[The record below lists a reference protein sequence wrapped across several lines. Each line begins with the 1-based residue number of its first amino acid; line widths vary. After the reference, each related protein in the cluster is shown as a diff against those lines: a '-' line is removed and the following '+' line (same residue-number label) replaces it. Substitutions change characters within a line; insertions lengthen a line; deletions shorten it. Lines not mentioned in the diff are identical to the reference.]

1 MKNRIIA
8 LVLALVI
15 TTSVFTV
22 QGSAFLKGDMNG
34 NGVLEIS
41 DAIEVLKIASDQV
54 EGGLQAIFLADM
66 DLDFKITINDARSI
80 LLQSV
85 DLSDITEYHNQ
96 LTPYTDHGF
105 GASTFG
111 VVTEYCGETF
121 PSSPVDDKSSPLYSA
136 IPYGTFDI
144 VTSGVIHDSESEKD
158 FYQLASGRRIYANE
172 IYVFNGYNMPD
183 NRIVMKKTVTENSD
197 STQFY
202 LALDWRVPFNVTI
215 NPQEYVTGYNSR
227 PFNIKD
233 GAFTGSYI
241 DITFNY
247 TPYAEGDLSFP
258 ESEVIS
264 HTQWLLNGREAT
276 LRVYL
281 RNAGHFFGYTAYYD
295 SNNYLVISVK
305 EKMNTLSGKIIEID
319 PGHGGKE
326 PGAGSGT
333 GVYERDITYNIAT
346 YLKTYLESAG
356 ATVVFSR
363 DNSASVPEIE
373 ERRLNTIRN
382 NPDMLVSIHLDSSS
396 SSSANGSSV
405 YYYKNYSSPLA
416 FAVSRNLP
424 SALKTDLNYNMTN
437 KGAHFYP
444 FRVTRVENC
453 PAILVECGFISNSSD
468 FAILNSANGQNSIAR
483 GIYNGIVEYCSWY
496 I

>member
-8 LVLALVI
+8 VTLVFVLTLSA
-15 TTSVFTV
+15 FTV
-22 QGSAFLKGDMNG
+22 RGFAVLKGDLNG
-34 NGVLEIS
+34 NGVLEVA
-41 DAIEVLKIASDQV
+41 DAIETLKIASGIIPGDWYKKM
-54 EGGLQAIFLADM
+54 IADI
-66 DLDFKITINDARSI
+66 DSDGVITIKDARSI
-80 LLQSV
+80 LSQSV
-85 DLSDITEYHNQ
+85 DLTDIDVVHNQ
-96 LTPYTDHGF
+96 LTPYTDHGY
-105 GASTFG
+105 GVATFG
-111 VVTEYCGETF
+111 VVSEYCGETF
-121 PSSPVDDKSSPLYSA
+121 PSSPVNDKSDPLYSSM
-136 IPYGTFDI
+136 PYGTFDI
-144 VTSGVIHDSESEKD
+144 VTSGLIHDAESKKD
-158 FYQLASGRRIYANE
+158 FYTLASGRRVYATE
-172 IYVFNGYNMPD
+172 IQVFSGYNMPD
-183 NRIVMKKTVTENSD
+183 NKAVLKKTVTKNSG

-202 LALDWRVPFNVTI
+202 LALDWRVPFNVTV

-233 GAFTGSYI
+233 GVFTGSYI
-241 DITFNY
+241 DFTFSY
-247 TPYAEGDLSFP
+247 TSYAEGELSFP
-258 ESEVIS
+258 ESDVIS
-264 HTQWLLNGREAT
+264 HTQWFVNGNEAT

-281 RNAGHFFGYTAYYD
+281 KNAGNFFGYTAYYD

-305 EKMNTLSGKIIEID
+305 EKMNTLSGKVIEID

-346 YLKTYLESAG
+346 YLKAYLEASG

-373 ERRLNTIRN
+373 ERRLNTIKN
-382 NPDMLVSIHLDSSS
+382 NPDMFISIHLDSSS

-405 YYYKNYSSPLA
+405 YYYKNYSGPLA

-424 SALKTDLNYNMTN
+424 SALQTDMNYNMTN

-444 FRVTRVENC
+444 FMVTRVENC
-453 PAILVECGFISNSSD
+453 PAVLVECGFISNSQD
-468 FAILNSANGQNSIAR
+468 FAIINSPAGQNSIAR

-496 I
+496 